1 VIGRGEDVKK
11 EEKMHIDTHSLTH
24 THIHTH
30 SIKLALGKWQQQ
42 FVGPALDLDLLIF
55 GSDGA

>member
-1 VIGRGEDVKK
+1 
-11 EEKMHIDTHSLTH
+11 MHTDTNSL
-24 THIHTH
+24 TH